1 MKRSKEFADGYTKA
15 LLDMDELLQRYYR
28 SLSSRG
34 MLSLN
39 ANERLRTI
47 TDAMIKYRILLMT
60 KGLKNV
66 DMIMLRNKE
75 IKFKE
80 KA

>member
-1 MKRSKEFADGYTKA
+1 MKRSKEFAAGYTKA

-47 TDAMIKYRILLMT
+47 TDAMIKYRTLLMT

>member
-47 TDAMIKYRILLMT
+47 TDAMIKYRTLLMT

>member
-1 MKRSKEFADGYTKA
+1 MKRSKEFAAGYTKA

>member
-15 LLDMDELLQRYYR
+15 LLDMDEPLQRYYR

-47 TDAMIKYRILLMT
+47 TDAMIKYRTLLMT

>member
-1 MKRSKEFADGYTKA
+1 MKRSREFADGYTKA